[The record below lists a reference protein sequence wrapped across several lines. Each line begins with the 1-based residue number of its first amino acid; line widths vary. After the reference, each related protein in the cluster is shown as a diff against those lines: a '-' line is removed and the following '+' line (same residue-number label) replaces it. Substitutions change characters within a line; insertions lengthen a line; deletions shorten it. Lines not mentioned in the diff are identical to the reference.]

1 MEFIIYKSNPS
12 YNEKENVIK
21 NRFFSLITDIG
32 YIVLEKHTFN
42 IFLIYLEGIQDDDN

>member
-1 MEFIIYKSNPS
+1 MEFVIYKSNPS

-42 IFLIYLEGIQDDDN
+42 NLLICLKGIEDEDN